1 MSFLA
6 NTHRSYD
13 SPDSSTYSHSQLT
26 AQNARSIVNNMA
38 SFDSLSAHHSAQS
51 PDHRLPKVGETRCC
65 QYSYYLLSW
74 TIDRSFLYI
83 PAFFTP
89 SSASQTPPLTHFP
102 FLSLLRLDTAF
113 CRPAFRLSRPCLVL
127 SSRRS
132 SGPFNRTAITQVC
145 PPR

>member
-6 NTHRSYD
+6 SPHRSYD
-13 SPDSSTYSHSQLT
+13 SPDPSTYSHSQLT

-65 QYSYYLLSW
+65 QYSYYLLPG
-74 TIDRSFLYI
+74 RSIVHCLHI

-89 SSASQTPPLTHFP
+89 SSALLTPPLTHFP

-113 CRPAFRLSRPCLVL
+113 SRPAFRLSRPCLVL

-132 SGPFNRTAITQVC
+132 SGPFNRRAITQVC